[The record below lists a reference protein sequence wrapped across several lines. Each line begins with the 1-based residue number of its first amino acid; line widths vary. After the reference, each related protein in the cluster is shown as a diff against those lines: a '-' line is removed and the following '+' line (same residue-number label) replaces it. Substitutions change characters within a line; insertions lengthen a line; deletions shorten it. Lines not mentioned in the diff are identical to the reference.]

1 MYLPRILLSL
11 HSIGKTAQNMK
22 ERLPDLY
29 LMMSQGF
36 PIWGY
41 PAMGGVPV
49 VPVSQWPPLSPTEQD
64 DADWLSSG
72 GAHDYGLLKT
82 ATNKTVRFVK
92 YHLPMRLNLLS
103 VFIIIIVLYNY
114 VLFLHFYCEH

>member
-49 VPVSQWPPLSPTEQD
+49 VPVSQWPPLSPTHYGMHV
-64 DADWLSSG
+64 AIL
-72 GAHDYGLLKT
+72 YGLIVL
-82 ATNKTVRFVK
+82 
-92 YHLPMRLNLLS
+92 
-103 VFIIIIVLYNY
+103 IIVILKGR
-114 VLFLHFYCEH
+114 